1 MRARVIRRAVMGA
14 AAAGALVVATAGA
27 GLAHECTNLDKKP
40 GAGAQIIF
48 GPTGDVEYMT
58 TGLQNRV
65 NRGIVDLE
73 TGQGFSGLVGLD
85 FVGDGAASA
94 STCESSRSSPAAAG
108 PNGEIPL
115 HAQWTAS
122 MCHGVINMEAAQAC
136 LGG

>member
-1 MRARVIRRAVMGA
+1 MRAVRRTVMGA
-14 AAAGALVVATAGA
+14 VAAAGLVVATAGA

-85 FVGDGAASA
+85 FDGDGAADA
-94 STCESSRSSPAAAG
+94 FTWIVG

-115 HAQWTAS
+115 QAQWNGS